1 MLSTESSFTDEICAL
16 NSLKQCKKFGLGK
29 GKGVSELNRATLH
42 GDILGGGVFV
52 AARVINHSIRCR

>member
-1 MLSTESSFTDEICAL
+1 MLSTETSIIDEICTL

-29 GKGVSELNRATLH
+29 GKGVSVLNRATMH

-52 AARVINHSIRCR
+52 SCTCYRSQQ